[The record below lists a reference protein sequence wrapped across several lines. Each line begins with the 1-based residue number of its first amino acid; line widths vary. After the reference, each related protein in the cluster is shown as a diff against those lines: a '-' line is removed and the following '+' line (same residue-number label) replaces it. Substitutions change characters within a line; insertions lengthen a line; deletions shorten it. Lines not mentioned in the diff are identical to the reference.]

1 MQCQSA
7 SQSLPFFYPVFHLYS
22 FVSFLFSVPYLF
34 TSPPKV
40 VSSFVSLFIRFGFDE
55 CMLWIDIDIYESK
68 KEKNHKNRRITHIV
82 AKMFL
87 SLILSC
93 DCWCSHHKPSRLA
106 DPKKP
111 NNGYPFFFHL
121 YAPIFFSFFSHFS
134 FFYFCL
140 CCSSSLN
147 MINVCE
153 CIFSRLRILM
163 MQCIQY
169 DVVLRALSSIIFLPI
184 WIWIMRPSMLPLP
197 NSSLFLQY
205 LMRLFLLLL
214 QKHISLSFM
223 PFFFAFLLFSVSL
236 LFDSL
241 SGWYNALAL
250 WTH

>member
-1 MQCQSA
+1 MTVGAATINRLDLLIQKSR
-7 SQSLPFFYPVFHLYS
+7 
-22 FVSFLFSVPYLF
+22 
-34 TSPPKV
+34 T
-40 VSSFVSLFIRFGFDE
+40 
-55 CMLWIDIDIYESK
+55 MDI
-68 KEKNHKNRRITHIV
+68 H
-82 AKMFL
+82 
-87 SLILSC
+87 
-93 DCWCSHHKPSRLA
+93 
-106 DPKKP
+106 
-111 NNGYPFFFHL
+111 
-121 YAPIFFSFFSHFS
+121 FSFIYMLRFSFHFFPHFS